1 MHMYSEEPKIVSVLK
16 RHPFIND
23 GAEICKL
30 MKELDLSNSQVRDRI
45 GSARGKGYNI
55 KNIAPN
61 TFQLKCGTWRGRR
74 G

>member
-1 MHMYSEEPKIVSVLK
+1 MHMNSEEPEIVSVLK

-30 MKELDLSNSQVRDRI
+30 MKELDLSNNQVRARI

-55 KNIAPN
+55 KRIALN
-61 TFQLKCGTWRGRR
+61 TFQLKCGTYRGRC